1 MNHAPLRPTPAP
13 AGPRSLLLLLSLL
26 APLGVAVMP
35 GCDRPAADHAAADAA
50 MEEPPPLP
58 SNRIAVPTAVRTN
71 LGISFA
77 TVEARRVERTLR
89 VPGRFEY
96 APTARREYRTM
107 VPGRVELLVDQYDRV
122 DAGAAL
128 YRLDSPAWRDMQA
141 ALSEAESDIARF
153 TARLASF
160 TPLREAHHRHEQQLE
175 EVIAN
180 RREQVAQLEQVAD
193 AGGGRRGELISAR
206 GAVATAEAELAEVLE
221 KEAELAADE
230 AEIAAQ
236 LTAARTRR
244 AIQLDAMASVLG
256 LGAEELAAAS
266 EDDPTT
272 PRWRTIDRITVRAE
286 EPGVVASL
294 GITNG
299 AWADE
304 KTTVLHAVRPERLRF
319 HAEVLQSDLGAI
331 RDGLPARIVPPS
343 PTAIGRAIPMQ
354 DAMDATI
361 ALGLAGDADR
371 RTIDVLASVDEPAAW
386 ARAGVAA
393 YLEILT
399 DPDARP
405 SLAIPLAAVQRDGLV
420 PVIFRRDP
428 ARPDEV
434 IRIEADLGADDGR
447 WIAINSGVR
456 LGDQIVLDGSFQ
468 LMLATTGTIQA
479 GGHFHADGTFHAE
492 DH

>member
-1 MNHAPLRPTPAP
+1 MTHPLHRPLPGTPTTLC
-13 AGPRSLLLLLSLL
+13 LLLML
-26 APLGVAVMP
+26 APGLMP
-35 GCDRPAADHAAADAA
+35 GCDRPAADDPAAAA

-58 SNRIAVPTAVRTN
+58 SNRVAVPTAVRTN

-122 DAGAAL
+122 EAGTPL
-128 YRLDSPAWRDMQA
+128 YRIESPTWRDMQA
-141 ALSEAESDIARF
+141 ALAEVDSDIVRY

-160 TPLREAHHRHEQQLE
+160 LPLREAHRRHEQQLE
-175 EVIAN
+175 EVIFN
-180 RREQVAQLEQVAD
+180 RREQVAQLEQVVD
-193 AGGGRRGELISAR
+193 AGGGRRGELITAH
-206 GAVATAEAELAEVLE
+206 GAVAIAEAELAEVLE

-236 LTAARTRR
+236 LAAARTRR
-244 AIQLDAMASVLG
+244 TIQLEAMASVLRVD
-256 LGAEELAAAS
+256 AEPLAAPA
-266 EDDPTT
+266 EGDADAT

-286 EPGVVASL
+286 EPGVIESL
-294 GITNG
+294 GLTNG

-304 KTTVLHAVRPERLRF
+304 KTTVIHALRPERIRF

-331 RDGLPARIVPPS
+331 RDGLPARIVPPA
-343 PTAIGRAIPMQ
+343 PTATGRAIPLQ

-361 ALGLAGDADR
+361 ALGFAADADR
-371 RTIDVLASVDEPAAW
+371 RTLDVRASVDDPADW

-405 SLAIPLAAVQRDGLV
+405 SLAIPLAAVQRDGLI

-428 ARPDEV
+428 AKPDEV